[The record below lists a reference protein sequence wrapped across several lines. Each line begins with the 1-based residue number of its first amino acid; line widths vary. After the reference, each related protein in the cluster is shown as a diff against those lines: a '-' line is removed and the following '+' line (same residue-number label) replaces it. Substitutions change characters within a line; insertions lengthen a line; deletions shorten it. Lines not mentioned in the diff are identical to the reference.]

1 MEKKYFSLEI
11 GKSNRITRT
20 FNLLLGSVCI
30 VLAFAWVVINFD
42 TLVSNRIL
50 WLSVIFLLGFGYY
63 QVVTGLGK
71 GDKFI
76 EIGSD
81 SLRIK
86 KNSILPPVS
95 IEAREIA
102 KAEIYP
108 LKLVFRLNS
117 GKSIRMRF
125 GTTFTDIIEPVK
137 ESIEDFCT
145 GNKIPLDNIQEEF

>member
-1 MEKKYFSLEI
+1 
-11 GKSNRITRT
+11 
-20 FNLLLGSVCI
+20 
-30 VLAFAWVVINFD
+30 
-42 TLVSNRIL
+42 
-50 WLSVIFLLGFGYY
+50 
-63 QVVTGLGK
+63 
-71 GDKFI
+71 
-76 EIGSD
+76 
-81 SLRIK
+81 
-86 KNSILPPVS
+86 VS